1 MANFS
6 RILRVIG
13 LWNIFNFYKVVK
25 LNRGE
30 ASITALLKN
39 DNSIRHQQIQNIV
52 GISALETGLVGI
64 CTVDLSIR
72 QKAMY

>member
-6 RILRVIG
+6 RILRGIG
-13 LWNIFNFYKVVK
+13 LWSIFSFYKVVK
-25 LNRGE
+25 LNWGE

-39 DNSIRHQQIQNIV
+39 DNSIRHQQMQHIV

>member
-6 RILRVIG
+6 YILRVIG

-25 LNRGE
+25 LNWGE
-30 ASITALLKN
+30 ASITAPLKN
-39 DNSIRHQQIQNIV
+39 DNSIRHQQMKNIV